1 LQIKLPKFGINKM
14 KIAVVSTGRN
24 RCTLLAKYLHAT
36 HPDLE
41 FCGEFY
47 NSGRDEDGN
56 PTEPGELGIEEQSRC
71 DRNLVELT
79 DELFAKENFVVK
91 IIAISLTYD
100 EHQDPAVY
108 RLEEYDQ
115 IHFIERHDF
124 FEQCCSWDVSLRAG
138 AFHLK
143 ADDQPGSVERKKKFD
158 ELKQRTF
165 KLLPSRIFRS
175 VEAVDLYLKIKRYVT
190 DNNLPYTLHT
200 YESAKEFGK
209 KQNELVDTK
218 LNYSELI
225 SNYKLKEDV
234 NAAFN
239 KYISYDDMTIDLP
252 SFKAAIGDIAGIR
265 SIQSFANK
273 MAAKWSK

>member
-1 LQIKLPKFGINKM
+1 M
-14 KIAVVSTGRN
+14 KIAVISTGRN

-36 HPDLE
+36 HPGLE

-47 NSGRDEDGN
+47 NSGRDDDGN
-56 PTEPGELGIEEQSRC
+56 PTEPGVLGSENQTQC

-100 EHQDPAVY
+100 EHLDPAVY

-143 ADDQPGSVERKKKFD
+143 ADDQPDSVDRKKKFD

-165 KLLPSRIFRS
+165 KISPSRIFFS
-175 VEAVDLYLKIKRYVT
+175 AKAVELYLKIKRYVT

-200 YESAKEFGK
+200 YESAKQFDK

-225 SNYKLKEDV
+225 SNYKVKEEV
-234 NAAFN
+234 NEVFN
-239 KYISYDDMTIDLP
+239 TYFSYDNMTSDLT
-252 SFKAAIGDIAGIR
+252 SFKDSIGDVVGIR

-273 MAAKWSK
+273 MAAKWKK